1 MKMQGRDGVERGGAL
16 AGGASGLA
24 TSWTGCAARS
34 SCGTSG
40 VPIPIQ
46 SRLARPKKRSRTRQR
61 LRAFRSHVSA
71 ILREFR
77 GPILAFFVATVGGGA
92 LYGEIYEALRGVPV
106 PWMDR
111 PFLMVQLMI
120 IEPPEAIPPEGA
132 LVAFWYGMPLLFIVL
147 LGLGAA
153 DFLDLFFNRDEARDR
168 WSEAIAMTYND
179 HAIVLGVGHV
189 GLRVVRDLHDL
200 GIDVAVVDQNP
211 HPNATDTLEKLGVPC
226 VLGDVRA
233 QATLERAGIEQADVF
248 VACTGDDRLNLEVCM
263 RVRERMPD
271 LRIVA
276 RVWDRSIGDRMEKF
290 GLADL
295 VLSAADLSAPAFA
308 GAAAGVEITQT
319 IQVAGREYSSAR
331 VDIEPGSFLDRAQ
344 LGAVERDNKLE
355 ITLLRDGDTVTVDPA
370 ADLELRAG
378 QSVVVFAE
386 HSRVLEV
393 VARNREARRSR

>member
-1 MKMQGRDGVERGGAL
+1 M
-16 AGGASGLA
+16 
-24 TSWTGCAARS
+24 
-34 SCGTSG
+34 
-40 VPIPIQ
+40 PIPIQ